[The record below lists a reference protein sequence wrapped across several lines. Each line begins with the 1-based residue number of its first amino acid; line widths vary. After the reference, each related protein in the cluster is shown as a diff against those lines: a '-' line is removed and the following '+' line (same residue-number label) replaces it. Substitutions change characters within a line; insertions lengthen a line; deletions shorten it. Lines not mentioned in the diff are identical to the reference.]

1 MSRKK
6 KNKKG
11 GHSHHSNPNTNNHHN
26 GQKKTFKGIVEV
38 TRSGMAFVIVD
49 GLTKDIMVKQKNLHT
64 ALDKDEVLV
73 DVLKAARNEGRMEG
87 IITDILKRNK
97 TEFTGTLQ
105 VSKSFAFL
113 IPEKGLFMPD
123 IYIPAN
129 SLGDA
134 KNGDKAVVKIVAW
147 GEKSRKPVGEI
158 VEILDA
164 SNTNDLA
171 MKEILI
177 EAGFPLNF
185 PKEVLDELNH
195 LEENISEEEISK
207 RKDVRKVLTM
217 TIDPV
222 DAKDFDDAISI
233 RLLKNGFYEI
243 GVHIADVS
251 HYVLPGTELD
261 KEADKRAT
269 SVYLPD
275 RVLPML
281 PEKISN
287 ELCSLRPHEDKLTFS
302 AMFQMSDKGEIR
314 QHWIGRTVIHSDH
327 RFTYEEVQEVIEK
340 KEGLYRNEVLLLNKI
355 AQTLR
360 AQRFAHGAI
369 NFSSQEVRFKLD
381 ETGKPIGIVVKESK
395 EAHQLIEEFM
405 LLANKTIAAYVA
417 KLRINKQ
424 PIPFPYRVH
433 DTPDPEKLKVFAL
446 FAGKFGYQ
454 FDLSTPES
462 IADSFNNM
470 LLKVK
475 GKPEQPVLET
485 LGIRTMAKAIYT
497 VENVGH
503 YGLGFEDYCHF
514 TSPIRR
520 YPDVLVHRVLAECLA
535 NSVRPDKQMEQKC
548 KHSSEMER
556 KAMEA
561 ERAGNKYKQVEYMQQ
576 FIGSTFDGVIS
587 GVAHF
592 GFWVETIDTK
602 CEGLISIHNLTRR
615 EEFQYNEGEYALVG
629 QSTGRKFRIGE
640 KVSIRVVSANLAKR
654 QLDYDLEDE
663 LTGTGTTKPEF
674 QQKRHDDRRD
684 HRKDERR
691 ENRRDDRKK
700 KKEKHRGDYPGR
712 KPWQQERPGAPKV
725 PEVSLG
731 ESEPLPVI
739 DQVIAET
746 HVVPVT
752 PAADPVTPVSQA
764 IAPTKKKWR
773 EAVAEVSKETTNIPV
788 EKAADKLAAEKA
800 AVAPP
805 AAPAEKAVKQ
815 PTVAAEKVATKPV
828 ATKKATVV
836 ATPAKKAVAKPA
848 AAKKAAVVA
857 TPAKKAAAKPASAK
871 KATVVATPAKK
882 AAAKPA
888 AAKKAAVVATPA
900 KKAAAKPAAAKK
912 AAVVATPVK
921 KAAAKPAAAKKAA
934 VVATPVKK
942 AAAKP
947 APAKKASVVA
957 KPAKK
962 AAVKSAPAKKA
973 AVITKPAKKAAVK
986 SVPAK
991 KAAVVAKP
999 AKKAAVKSAPAKKA
1013 VVVAKPAK
1021 KAAVKSAPAKKPAVV
1036 AKPAK
1041 KATAAKP
1048 AKKVAAKPAPVKKAA
1063 VKPAVAKKAADKNK
1077 SKKKNK

>member
-11 GHSHHSNPNTNNHHN
+11 SNNNSNPNTNNN
-26 GQKKTFKGIVEV
+26 NSSQKKTFKGILEV

-129 SLGDA
+129 SLGGA
-134 KNGDKAVVKIVAW
+134 KSGDKAVVKIVAW

-164 SNTNDLA
+164 SDTNDLA

-177 EAGFPLNF
+177 EAGFPLSF
-185 PKEVLDELNH
+185 PKEVLEELNTIQ
-195 LEENISEEEISK
+195 ENISEEEVSK
-207 RKDVRKVLTM
+207 RKDIRKILTM

-233 RLLKNGFYEI
+233 RLLKNGQYEI

-302 AMFQMSDKGEIR
+302 AMFQMNEKGEIR

-327 RFTYEEVQEVIEK
+327 RFTYEEVQEIIES
-340 KEGLYRNEVLLLNKI
+340 KEGPFKNEVLLLNKI
-355 AQTLR
+355 AQTMR

-405 LLANKTIAAYVA
+405 LLANKTIAAYVG

-446 FAGKFGYQ
+446 FAGKFGYK

-462 IADSFNNM
+462 IATSFNN
-470 LLKVK
+470 LLLNVK

-497 VENVGH
+497 VNNVGH

-576 FIGSTFDGVIS
+576 FIGNTFEGVIS

-592 GFWVETIDTK
+592 GFWVETMDTK
-602 CEGLISIHNLTRR
+602 CEGLISIHNLNKR

-640 KVSIRVVSANLAKR
+640 KVSIRVVAANLAKR

-663 LTGTGTTKPEF
+663 LTGTGTARAEF
-674 QQKRHDDRRD
+674 QPKRHDDRKD
-684 HRKDERR
+684 HRRDD
-691 ENRRDDRKK
+691 RRDDRKK
-700 KKEKHRGDYPGR
+700 KKEKHRGEFASN
-712 KPWQQERPGAPKV
+712 KPWQQGANGVSNV
-725 PEVSLG
+725 PQVSRR
-731 ESEPLPVI
+731 EPEPIPVV
-739 DQVIAET
+739 DQVVAET

-752 PAADPVTPVSQA
+752 SVPPAPVSPAA
-764 IAPTKKKWR
+764 APPAKKKWR
-773 EAVAEVSKETTNIPV
+773 EKAPAT
-788 EKAADKLAAEKA
+788 EKAADAPKEITTAPVEKNLAPEK
-800 AVAPP
+800 
-805 AAPAEKAVKQ
+805 
-815 PTVAAEKVATKPV
+815 EKV
-828 ATKKATVV
+828 
-836 ATPAKKAVAKPA
+836 
-848 AAKKAAVVA
+848 
-857 TPAKKAAAKPASAK
+857 
-871 KATVVATPAKK
+871 
-882 AAAKPA
+882 
-888 AAKKAAVVATPA
+888 
-900 KKAAAKPAAAKK
+900 
-912 AAVVATPVK
+912 
-921 KAAAKPAAAKKAA
+921 
-934 VVATPVKK
+934 
-942 AAAKP
+942 AAKP
-947 APAKKASVVA
+947 APEVKAPVKAVE
-957 KPAKK
+957 KPAPAKV
-962 AAVKSAPAKKA
+962 AAVKALVSAVQAKTTEKSAPAKAATVKAPAVKTPPKA
-973 AVITKPAKKAAVK
+973 AGKPT
-986 SVPAK
+986 PAK

-999 AKKAAVKSAPAKKA
+999 AKKVAAKPAPGKKATVAKPAPKAAVKPASTKKA
-1013 VVVAKPAK
+1013 AVVAKPTKKVAAKPAPAK
-1021 KAAVKSAPAKKPAVV
+1021 KAAVV
-1036 AKPAK
+1036 
-1041 KATAAKP
+1041 AKP
-1048 AKKVAAKPAPVKKAA
+1048 AKKVAAKPAPAKKAVAKPTKKVAAKPAPAKKAVAKPTKKVAAKPAPAKKAVAKPTKKVAAKPAPAKKAVAKPIKKAA
-1063 VKPAVAKKAADKNK
+1063 AKPAPAKKVVAKPAKKAAAKPAPAKKAVVKPAKKAAAKPAAKNK
-1077 SKKKNK
+1077 SKKK

>member
-11 GHSHHSNPNTNNHHN
+11 SNSNANPNTHHHN
-26 GQKKTFKGIVEV
+26 SPKKTFKGVLEV

-129 SLGDA
+129 SLGNA
-134 KNGDKAVVKIVAW
+134 KSGDKAVVKIVAW

-164 SNTNDLA
+164 SDTNDLA

-185 PKEVLDELNH
+185 PKEVMDELGAIR
-195 LEENISEEEISK
+195 ENISEEEIAK
-207 RKDVRKVLTM
+207 RKDIRKILTM

-222 DAKDFDDAISI
+222 DAKDFDDAISL
-233 RLLKNGFYEI
+233 RLLKNGNYEI

-302 AMFQMSDKGEIR
+302 AMFQMSSKGEIK

-340 KEGLYRNEVLLLNKI
+340 KEGPFRNEVLLLNKI

-424 PIPFPYRVH
+424 PIPFAYRVH

-446 FAGKFGYQ
+446 FAGKFGYK

-462 IADSFNNM
+462 IASSFNNM
-470 LLKVK
+470 LLQVK

-497 VENVGH
+497 VNNVGH

-535 NSVRPDKQMEQKC
+535 NSVRPDKNMEQKC

-592 GFWVETIDTK
+592 GFWVETVDTK
-602 CEGLISIHNLTRR
+602 CEGLISIHNLNKR

-629 QSTGRKFRIGE
+629 QGTGRKFRIGE
-640 KVSIRVVSANLAKR
+640 KVSIRVVAANLAKR

-663 LTGTGTTKPEF
+663 LTGTGTARPEF
-674 QQKRHDDRRD
+674 QPKRRDDHKDRR
-684 HRKDERR
+684 RDE
-691 ENRRDDRKK
+691 RRDDRKK
-700 KKEKHRGDYPGR
+700 KKEKHRGDYAQQ
-712 KPWQQERPGAPKV
+712 KPWQQDKKEV
-725 PEVSLG
+725 PQVPRR
-731 ESEPLPVI
+731 EPEPVPVV
-739 DQVIAET
+739 DQVVVET
-746 HVVPVT
+746 HVVPVAPVDAPDPVPQSAPAPARKKVKET
-752 PAADPVTPVSQA
+752 PA
-764 IAPTKKKWR
+764 
-773 EAVAEVSKETTNIPV
+773 
-788 EKAADKLAAEKA
+788 
-800 AVAPP
+800 
-805 AAPAEKAVKQ
+805 
-815 PTVAAEKVATKPV
+815 KPV
-828 ATKKATVV
+828 AAPMAKEVV
-836 ATPAKKAVAKPA
+836 AP
-848 AAKKAAVVA
+848 
-857 TPAKKAAAKPASAK
+857 AAKPSAPETFPVEQ
-871 KATVVATPAKK
+871 APAPVVK
-882 AAAKPA
+882 
-888 AAKKAAVVATPA
+888 
-900 KKAAAKPAAAKK
+900 
-912 AAVVATPVK
+912 ATPVK
-921 KAAAKPAAAKKAA
+921 KAPVKPAVTKTTVAKAVTKPAPVAKAPAKKAA
-934 VVATPVKK
+934 VATKPAKK
-942 AAAKP
+942 AAVKP
-947 APAKKASVVA
+947 APAKKAPAKKAVVAA

-962 AAVKSAPAKKA
+962 AAVKPAPAKKA
-973 AVITKPAKKAAVK
+973 PAKKA
-986 SVPAK
+986 
-991 KAAVVAKP
+991 VVAAKP
-999 AKKAAVKSAPAKKA
+999 AKKAAVKPAPAKKA
-1013 VVVAKPAK
+1013 PAKKAAVAAKPAK
-1021 KAAVKSAPAKKPAVV
+1021 KAAVKPAPAKKA
-1036 AKPAK
+1036 PAK
-1041 KATAAKP
+1041 KAV
-1048 AKKVAAKPAPVKKAA
+1048 VAAKPAKKAA
-1063 VKPAVAKKAADKNK
+1063 VKPAPAKKAPAKKAVVAAKPAKKAAVKPAPAKKAPAKKAAVAAKPAKKAATKTADKNK
-1077 SKKKNK
+1077 SKNKRK